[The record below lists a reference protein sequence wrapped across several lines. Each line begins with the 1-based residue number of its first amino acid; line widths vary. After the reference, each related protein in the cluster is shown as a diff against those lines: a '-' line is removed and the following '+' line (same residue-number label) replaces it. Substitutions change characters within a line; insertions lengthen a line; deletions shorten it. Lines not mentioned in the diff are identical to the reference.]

1 MAATPEILSKLNVGS
16 GMNNSEIIAA
26 LVNAEKAP
34 ALDRI
39 ERNEEQT
46 ENKISAYSLLKS
58 EIKSF
63 RASVRT
69 IKDSNAASHVGSS
82 SNTTVATFTTTG
94 STGSDEINSSL
105 VVNTIASTHTLAT
118 GAYSSSGSL
127 VGAGSLEID
136 FGTWST
142 TSSANDTFTA
152 NSNSSVTINT
162 TSSTTLTQL
171 RDAIN
176 NATDNAEATILYNGT
191 GYVLVLKGKSGA
203 SNELRVTPGGGSS
216 STLTNNF
223 SYTTSTKNLTQTA
236 DGVDAAFTVDGISMT
251 RPSNSI
257 SDLFKGYELNL
268 LTTNSSAI
276 KISSSQNLST
286 IENLLNDF
294 VDSYNV
300 IYAGITAMSMQSTTG
315 GESGPLSGDSLAR
328 RIQRDLRN
336 YTSTSIKGYEDGPYT
351 LSLLGIQTNRDG
363 TLGLNTNTLKNTF
376 EKNPKVIDAVFKNQL
391 TTDNADVSV
400 RALGVNT
407 KPGSFSI
414 TKSGGNFLI
423 DGAAMS
429 QSGTEYTSSS
439 GDSTG
444 LKLIITDSNLSSAN
458 VYYGKSLMT
467 LVDESLTNFL
477 AFDGDI
483 QNRLTGLSDNLK
495 ELADQKISLEDRMDK
510 LQQRYA
516 MQYASMET
524 AVAGLKDTGDY
535 LTEML
540 KSKD

>member
-39 ERNEEQT
+39 ERNEEQA
-46 ENKISAYSLLKS
+46 ENKISAYSVLKS

-63 RASVRT
+63 RQSVRT
-69 IKDSNAASHVGSS
+69 IKNSNAASHVGSS
-82 SNTTVATFTTTG
+82 SNTTVAKFTTSGT
-94 STGSDEINSSL
+94 TGSDEINSSL

-118 GAYSSSGSL
+118 GAYSSNGSL
-127 VGAGSLEID
+127 VGAGTLVID
-136 FGTWST
+136 FGAWST

-171 RDAIN
+171 RDSIN

-191 GYVLVLKGKSGA
+191 GYVLVMKGKSGA

-216 STLTNNF
+216 SDLTNNF
-223 SYTTSTKNLTQTA
+223 SYTTSTKKLTQTA

-251 RPSNSI
+251 RSSNSI
-257 SDLFKGYELNL
+257 SDLFKGYTLDL
-268 LTTNSSAI
+268 LATNGSAI
-276 KISSSQNLST
+276 NISSSQNLST
-286 IENLLNDF
+286 IESLLNDF
-294 VDSYNV
+294 IDSYNV
-300 IYAGITAMSMQSTTG
+300 IYAGISSMSMQSSIG
-315 GESGPLSGDSLAR
+315 GEAGPLSGDSLAR

-391 TTDNADVSV
+391 TSDNAEVSV
-400 RALGVNT
+400 KALGVNT

-414 TKSGGNFLI
+414 SKSGSDFLI

-444 LKLIITDSNLSSAN
+444 LILNITDSNLSSAN

-483 QNRLTGLSDNLK
+483 QNRLSGLSDNLK
-495 ELADQKISLEDRMDK
+495 ELAEQKISLDERMDK

-535 LTEML
+535 LSEML
-540 KSKD
+540 KGKD